1 MATSNAGTKILK
13 FVNAEG
19 SKEEHLRRAA
29 DAASKAELDVSWI
42 SPREILNSDN
52 LEKESSFFVLD
63 PFEGDYYEFLKS
75 QKCRVFGPQCVLSCL
90 QICSPLPSSSHP
102 IFTIS
107 MNGVYA
113 CCSSIAKHERQ
124 RLHEQIRLMG
134 GVVMRDFT
142 DEVTHLIAGEVGSKK
157 YAVACSIGKPVMLP
171 EWVFTVWEEGKT
183 KHVLATDKQFDKYN
197 CPIFKG
203 CTICVTGL
211 DGPTRQEV
219 KRLCSSNGGV
229 YSGELSMNTCT
240 HLLVN
245 MPKGEKYEF
254 ARKWNIH
261 CVSTQWFYDC
271 IKSGFWLDESS
282 YRTLPEDETSLSQ
295 PGSRLNLSATANASQ
310 VSSKSSTESL
320 STTAAQAAY
329 KSAKTHGDGGLITD
343 ETKKK
348 KVQDESSR
356 SLSNKTMNNN
366 SSTTSNMD
374 LNFTLKQGC
383 MFLDGCKIF
392 LSGFSGALLDKIRKF
407 INVGGGT
414 RFSMINENVS
424 HVIIGSETTQDFE
437 VLKNS
442 DFHPHVVTAHW
453 IVDSAKNGKRM
464 PEEGMF
470 LNPPF

>member
-1 MATSNAGTKILK
+1 MATSSDGAKILK
-13 FVNAEG
+13 FVNVED
-19 SKEEHLRRAA
+19 SKEAHLRRAA

-42 SPREILNSDN
+42 TRREILNSDN
-52 LEKESSFFVLD
+52 LEKESSYFVLD
-63 PFEGDYYEFLKS
+63 PFEGEHYEFLKA
-75 QKCRVFGPQCVLSCL
+75 QKCRLYGPQCVLSCL
-90 QICSPLPSSSHP
+90 QTCSPLPSLTHP
-102 IFTIS
+102 VFTMS
-107 MNGVYA
+107 MTGVYA

-142 DEVTHLIAGEVGSKK
+142 DAVTHLIAGEVGSKK
-157 YAVACSIGKPVMLP
+157 YAVACSLGKPVMLP
-171 EWVFTVWEEGKT
+171 EWVFTVWEEGMT
-183 KHVLATDKQFDKYN
+183 KHVFATDKQFDKYN

-211 DGPTRQEV
+211 GGPTRQEI
-219 KRLCSSNGGV
+219 KRLCDSNGGV

-282 YRTLPEDETSLSQ
+282 YRTMPEDETSLSQ

-310 VSSKSSTESL
+310 VSSQSSRTERL

-343 ETKKK
+343 ETKKN
-348 KVQDESSR
+348 KVCNDSR
-356 SLSNKTMNNN
+356 NLSNKTMPHP
-366 SSTTSNMD
+366 STSTSYTMD

-414 RFSMINENVS
+414 RFSMINESVS
-424 HVIIGSETTQDFE
+424 HVIIGSEVAQDIE
-437 VLKNS
+437 ILKKS
-442 DFHPHVVTAHW
+442 DFHPHVVTARW

-464 PEEGMF
+464 PEEGIVLF
-470 LNPPF
+470 